1 MSYSLQIDSLPGGKQ
16 QEQTSYVYGNNTTSG
31 QKYNQLY
38 KIIRTAPGGDT
49 YKTEYSYPFDKA
61 ETPYDIMVAKN
72 AVSFPVEERRYR
84 NDELKKTIR
93 YVYRADENTQS
104 GFSLAKIMESSN
116 DANTEFRDTETY
128 DVYLSCGRP
137 LQVTRQDGTV
147 VCFIWGYGG
156 QYVLAIIENL
166 DIMQISEKTGLE
178 PENVVKGNISPEAVH
193 SALKSLRGTCPQ
205 AKITLYN
212 HTPLVGTTEVNHPNG
227 SGNFNVYDSLGR
239 LTKVL
244 DTDHNIVKTYDYHV
258 VNPISNN

>member
-1 MSYSLQIDSLPGGKQ
+1 
-16 QEQTSYVYGNNTTSG
+16 
-31 QKYNQLY
+31 
-38 KIIRTAPGGDT
+38 
-49 YKTEYSYPFDKA
+49 
-61 ETPYDIMVAKN
+61 
-72 AVSFPVEERRYR
+72 
-84 NDELKKTIR
+84 
-93 YVYRADENTQS
+93 
-104 GFSLAKIMESSN
+104 MESSN

-205 AKITLYN
+205 AKLRSTIIL
-212 HTPLVGTTEVNHPNG
+212 HLWGQ
-227 SGNFNVYDSLGR
+227 R
-239 LTKVL
+239 K
-244 DTDHNIVKTYDYHV
+244 
-258 VNPISNN
+258 